1 MNVPGSPDHPNPPA
15 RRLADAA
22 GVPSTPWTAA
32 A

>member
-1 MNVPGSPDHPNPPA
+1 MNAPGPPDRPTPPA
-15 RRLADAA
+15 RRFADAA